1 MTYLAIQ
8 EGLFMQK
15 SLKTQFVKVNSSYFP
30 LKDSII
36 GQNLEEF
43 QVKVKCYNLPFTIIT
58 E

>member
-15 SLKTQFVKVNSSYFP
+15 SLKTRFVKVNSPYFP

-43 QVKVKCYNLPFTIIT
+43 QVKIKC
-58 E
+58 

>member
-15 SLKTQFVKVNSSYFP
+15 SLKTPSVKVNSPYFP
-30 LKDSII
+30 LKDFIV
-36 GQNLEEF
+36 GKNLEEF
-43 QVKVKCYNLPFTIIT
+43 QVKVKCFNLPFTIIT